1 MPRFHGQSC
10 LSQGNYVNQYKLEM
24 SQGTD
29 KNNEEGV
36 IVKILEVASYSN
48 LKQLQGNAVRDDK

>member
-1 MPRFHGQSC
+1 
-10 LSQGNYVNQYKLEM
+10 M

-48 LKQLQGNAVRDDK
+48 LKQLQGNAVRDDKWFELYLVDDSNWFNDRLRP